1 MDEIK
6 FSLKEIDKTFTKF
19 KKDEIVDCVVISKR
33 EDGLVVNI
41 GGKSDAFISN
51 DEINIETTKV
61 GDRFKVAILGGKS
74 EEGMIL
80 VSKDKADNLIIG
92 STTAEKLKI
101 GSQFSVYVTAYK
113 NNGLISKMGQYDI
126 VIPEGEI
133 ENKVK
138 PFQYYLKKQLTAIV
152 TEIDKD
158 KKLIVGSVKMLTNQI
173 KENAENIFWNSIFI
187 NKIVEGEVIKIM
199 PYGAFVDVDG
209 VDCFIH
215 ISDLAYKRIND
226 VKEVLTE
233 GCRYTFRVI
242 KLDKETKKVS
252 LGIKQLEESP
262 KVKFI
267 QNLKKGERFSGTV
280 SKILPFGAM
289 VKLNDYAEGLLHISN
304 ATDNLQKRIYE
315 IVKIDQNIEVE
326 VVDVDT
332 ERNRIGLKLVK

>member
-1 MDEIK
+1 
-6 FSLKEIDKTFTKF
+6 
-19 KKDEIVDCVVISKR
+19 
-33 EDGLVVNI
+33 
-41 GGKSDAFISN
+41 
-51 DEINIETTKV
+51 
-61 GDRFKVAILGGKS
+61 
-74 EEGMIL
+74 
-80 VSKDKADNLIIG
+80 
-92 STTAEKLKI
+92 
-101 GSQFSVYVTAYK
+101 
-113 NNGLISKMGQYDI
+113 
-126 VIPEGEI
+126 
-133 ENKVK
+133 
-138 PFQYYLKKQLTAIV
+138 
-152 TEIDKD
+152 
-158 KKLIVGSVKMLTNQI
+158 MLTNQI

-262 KVKFI
+262 KVKFV

-280 SKILPFGAM
+280 AKILPFGAM

-326 VVDVDT
+326 VIDIDT